1 MIECS
6 KSSQLVA
13 WCTGYRNKITILDLE
28 TKKEYEF
35 EGAQLGDRDGTEL
48 FQLFHFN
55 TLLALEG
62 VWSHVKEISD
72 TELLVSVKCADES
85 ANMVVY
91 KIAANGKVREV
102 YSFEEVTGSKYL
114 NLCESLKE
122 SDLLFTFI
130 HSNL

>member
-1 MIECS
+1 M
-6 KSSQLVA
+6 
-13 WCTGYRNKITILDLE
+13 
-28 TKKEYEF
+28 
-35 EGAQLGDRDGTEL
+35 
-48 FQLFHFN
+48 
-55 TLLALEG
+55 
-62 VWSHVKEISD
+62 KEISD